1 MGSGLRRGRG
11 LRTFWGAVRAGDVGG
26 GHSGQRF
33 VVIPGSMTSVVED
46 RGDTRPFATTL
57 CPRCI
62 WPPPIDEP
70 LSEMFTSG
78 HPDSA
83 GAGRMTSE
91 VTVRTDS
98 RCVTC
103 LVTSRGA
110 VCAYSRGAGR
120 LMTSGVTVRADSRCV
135 SCLVTS
141 RGAVRAYLRGVGR
154 HVTSG
159 VAVHAGV
166 AVRRHLGERFALG
179 PPAEDILGRGS

>member
-1 MGSGLRRGRG
+1 M
-11 LRTFWGAVRAGDVGG
+11 
-26 GHSGQRF
+26 
-33 VVIPGSMTSVVED
+33 IPGSMTSVVED

-57 CPRCI
+57 CPRCV

-98 RCVTC
+98 RCVT
-103 LVTSRGA
+103 
-110 VCAYSRGAGR
+110 
-120 LMTSGVTVRADSRCV
+120 
-135 SCLVTS
+135 CLVTS